1 MIKEGLEEDKVKQR
15 IIVVAALLV
24 VASFFSAWA
33 GPKLVLSEDN
43 WEFGDVPNKG
53 TVSHTFK
60 LTNAGDALLRILSVT
75 ASCGCTTTKLEN
87 QEIKPG
93 ASTGITATFNSGNYP
108 SGGRYVKTI
117 TVMTDDPMALTKT
130 LSIGATVSASE
141 YAWGGVTPRVIEV
154 SDSSAKGKGGWQE
167 LLILNQTALTQ
178 KVTVLEK
185 VGLVSEVKISG
196 KTIPAGEKGLVRV
209 KLGAYQDPLPPSSL
223 TLQLGSRDGERRVSI
238 PVAGGGMQPTRV
250 R

>member
-1 MIKEGLEEDKVKQR
+1 MKQR
-15 IIVVAALLV
+15 VIFVTALMVL
-24 VASFFSAWA
+24 ASFISGWA

-60 LTNAGDALLRILSVT
+60 LTNNGDALLRILSVT

-87 QEIKPG
+87 QEIKSG
-93 ASTGITATFNSGNYP
+93 ETTAMTATFSSGNYP

-117 TVMTDDPMALTKT
+117 TVMTDDPKALTKT
-130 LSIGATVSASE
+130 LTIGATVSASE
-141 YAWGGVTPRVIEV
+141 YAWGEVTPRVIEV
-154 SDSSAKGKGGWQE
+154 SDTSAKGKGAWKE
-167 LLILNQTALTQ
+167 LVIQNQTALTQ
-178 KVTVLEK
+178 KVSVLEK
-185 VGLVSEVKISG
+185 VGLVSEAKIEG
-196 KTIPAGEKGLVRV
+196 KTIPAGGKGRVRV

-223 TLQLGSRDGERRVSI
+223 TLRLSSTEGERRVSV
-238 PVAGGGMQPTRV
+238 PVAKEISPEASVVTPPTPTRI